1 MIEFFQNLFT
11 QDFMPH
17 GQCLLW
23 RPEILWLFVISDGI
37 ITASYYSIPVAL
49 FYFVR
54 RREDLEFKWMFVM
67 FGLFIFSCGST
78 HFLDIW
84 TLWSPSYRFEGVV
97 KFLTAI
103 SIRIYRHSHLAPYS
117 QGNCTTEPF
126 PTKKCKPRNDARN
139 EWTKESGE

>member
-1 MIEFFQNLFT
+1 MDERKWRMSYAPKLLQEHANRAKT
-11 QDFMPH
+11 QFLSNMSHELRTPLNVIIGYTD
-17 GQCLLW
+17 LLS
-23 RPEILWLFVISDGI
+23 EQL
-37 ITASYYSIPVAL
+37 PV
-49 FYFVR
+49 
-54 RREDLEFKWMFVM
+54 
-67 FGLFIFSCGST
+67 
-78 HFLDIW
+78 LDIW